1 MGMKTAETQ
10 TELIECSSPSPISF
24 QLQDEQVLPSTCQ
37 KQQTDNNNEHSRLDI
52 NTLTNHRDIKNI
64 DDDDA
69 ASGRR
74 IIFSQDNTETNL

>member
-1 MGMKTAETQ
+1 MGMKTTETQ

-37 KQQTDNNNEHSRLDI
+37 HQTDNNNENFRLDI
-52 NTLTNHRDIKNI
+52 NTLKNHRDIKNI
-64 DDDDA
+64 DDEDA

-74 IIFSQDNTETNL
+74 IVFSQDNIETNL